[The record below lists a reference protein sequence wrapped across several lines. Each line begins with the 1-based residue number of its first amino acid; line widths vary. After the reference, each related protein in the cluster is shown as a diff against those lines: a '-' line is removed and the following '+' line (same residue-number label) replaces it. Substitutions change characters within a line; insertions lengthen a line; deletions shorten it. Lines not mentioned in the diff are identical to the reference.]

1 MKKIL
6 ITGAAGQIGTE
17 LTSALRDKYGRENV
31 IATDVRLPQDSSLKH
46 DGIFDLLDVLNP
58 HQITRLIQKYDVS
71 TVYHLAALL
80 SASGESRPNLAWQ
93 VNVNGLYHILEAA
106 RQYRCVLFF
115 PSSIGA
121 FGPTTPKNNTPQD
134 TIQRPDTIYGVTKVT
149 GELLCDYYHKRF
161 GLDTRGLRFPGL
173 ISHVTEPGGG
183 TTDYAVSIFYDAIKY
198 KRFTCYLKPDTRLD
212 MMYMPDA
219 IRAMIELME
228 AEGSKL
234 IHRNSFNVTAMNF
247 TPQEIC
253 KEIKKYIPEF
263 EIEYEIDPVRQAIA
277 DSWPN
282 YMDDSSARQEWG
294 WRPEYD
300 LPKMTKDMIE
310 VLSKKLSDFS
320 VSKV

>member
-31 IATDVRLPQDSSLKH
+31 IATDVRLPQDSSSKP
-46 DGIFDLLDVLNP
+46 DGIFDLLDVLDA
-58 HQITRLIQKYDVS
+58 HKITRVMQKYEIG

-134 TIQRPDTIYGVTKVT
+134 TVQRPDTIYGVTKVT
-149 GELLCDYYHKRF
+149 GELLCDYYYKRF
-161 GLDTRGLRFPGL
+161 ALDTRGLRFPGL

-228 AEGSKL
+228 AQGSKL

-247 TPQEIC
+247 TPQELG
-253 KEIKKYIPEF
+253 KEIKKHIPEF

-277 DSWPN
+277 DSWPD
-282 YMDDSSARQEWG
+282 YMDDSAARNEWG

-300 LPKMTKDMIE
+300 LPKMTKDMIK

>member
-1 MKKIL
+1 M
-6 ITGAAGQIGTE
+6 
-17 LTSALRDKYGRENV
+17 
-31 IATDVRLPQDSSLKH
+31 
-46 DGIFDLLDVLNP
+46 
-58 HQITRLIQKYDVS
+58 
-71 TVYHLAALL
+71 
-80 SASGESRPNLAWQ
+80 
-93 VNVNGLYHILEAA
+93 NGLYHILEAA

-219 IRAMIELME
+219 IRAMIDLME
-228 AEGSKL
+228 AESSKL
-234 IHRNSFNVTAMNF
+234 LHRNAFNLTAMNF
-247 TPQEIC
+247 TPQKTIRGSGVWVAFLERSSESPR
-253 KEIKKYIPEF
+253 KS
-263 EIEYEIDPVRQAIA
+263 AI
-277 DSWPN
+277 SCTSP
-282 YMDDSSARQEWG
+282 R
-294 WRPEYD
+294 
-300 LPKMTKDMIE
+300 
-310 VLSKKLSDFS
+310 
-320 VSKV
+320 

>member
-31 IATDVRLPQDSSLKH
+31 IATDVRLPQNSSLKH